1 MRDLRDK
8 NKLLEEKLKGFED
21 NKRKTHNKMLQL
33 EDKCKELK
41 MKINAAEG
49 KVLGVEGEEGQF
61 KGINPENVKISPTRK
76 REMDENKQNL
86 IKKI

>member
-8 NKLLEEKLKGFED
+8 NKLLEERLKGFED

-49 KVLGVEGEEGQF
+49 KILGVEGEEGQF
-61 KGINPENVKISPTRK
+61 KGINPENVKISPTRR
-76 REMDENKQNL
+76 REMDENK
-86 IKKI
+86 